1 MSGRKI
7 VIEGVPYVRSRDA
20 ARVVNLAP
28 DYVSSLARAGV
39 IIGQL
44 VNNLWFINLAS
55 LKQFMRDQRRQKE
68 VWRAELARM
77 RREEQRLAGHPS
89 AQLA

>member
-1 MSGRKI
+1 MSERKI

-20 ARVVNLAP
+20 ARVVELAP
-28 DYVSSLARAGV
+28 DYISSLARAGV
-39 IIGQL
+39 IVGQL

-55 LKQFMRDQRRQKE
+55 LKQFMADQQPQKE
-68 VWRAELARM
+68 AWRARLAEM